1 MPEVGDYF
9 KEEDF
14 KYYDPT
20 SCPPLNELNV
30 YAAWDL
36 AIKEN
41 ESADESVGFYVGV
54 DTSGLIYVLRV
65 EATRANS
72 LKLAEVI
79 FDLNDTFHPIN
90 TGFEK
95 GHIEGT
101 MGPFLNQMMLDRK
114 EFFPYEALPVGNQD
128 KAARATTTRGLMQQ
142 GRFLWRKHDSAQA
155 ASKSQ
160 MLKFPNAKHDDHVD
174 AAAHIGRMIDSIV
187 AKRIATKKKNDTWR
201 DKFVKKMVRQMKG
214 GGKQY
219 MST

>member
-1 MPEVGDYF
+1 M
-9 KEEDF
+9 
-14 KYYDPT
+14 
-20 SCPPLNELNV
+20 

-36 AIKEN
+36 AIKET

-54 DTSGLIYVLRV
+54 DTAGIIYVLHV

-72 LKLAEVI
+72 LKLAEII

-114 EFFPYEALPVGNQD
+114 TFFPYEALPVGNQD

-174 AAAHIGRMIDSIV
+174 AAAHIGRMIDGIV
-187 AKRIATKKKNDTWR
+187 AKRIATQKKNDTWR